1 MRKLALTL
9 MVCAYASAASWEKHG
24 ASYENQS
31 AAAKH
36 AALWSEISANQTPYG
51 WYSSITMGTIFT
63 ESMDPTLHFVGDTF
77 EDSWLGHRKKLIHS
91 VGSVAAVKFQPVA
104 NAEGYTGVFEGADYG
119 VLRMSLAKE
128 PKPTKDPLG
137 NFAPGFGLKFLR
149 DNQPSAS
156 MVAMFSVEGQ
166 DSWNFFKND
175 FTNHI
180 ARTNDIGLMILAK
193 KFATGTPFVQY
204 CGLSD
209 FAKYGQNGK
218 QVADLKFPFQL
229 VFEPTLRN
237 NYPDTYQ
244 KDFQDILAEIPAGT
258 LLYKVMAI
266 AEPGAERVHIG
277 DLVMTSKFV
286 KSYFGDRYL
295 FFRHQDI
302 REDLQLR
309 PEWESHLEVASGSAE
324 CPFAQ
329 MQKAAKDT
337 FLGLFQ

>member
-1 MRKLALTL
+1 
-9 MVCAYASAASWEKHG
+9 
-24 ASYENQS
+24 
-31 AAAKH
+31 
-36 AALWSEISANQTPYG
+36 
-51 WYSSITMGTIFT
+51 
-63 ESMDPTLHFVGDTF
+63 
-77 EDSWLGHRKKLIHS
+77 
-91 VGSVAAVKFQPVA
+91 
-104 NAEGYTGVFEGADYG
+104 
-119 VLRMSLAKE
+119 MSLAKE
-128 PKPTKDPLG
+128 PNTKKDPLG

-156 MVAMFSVEGQ
+156 MVAMFSVDGQ

-175 FTNHI
+175 FSNHI
-180 ARTNDIGLMILAK
+180 SRTTDFGLNILAK

-209 FAKYGQNGK
+209 FAKFGQDGK
-218 QVADLKFPFQL
+218 EVSNLKFPFQL

-244 KDFQDILAEIPAGT
+244 KDFQEILGEIPSGT
-258 LLYKVMAI
+258 HIYKVHAI
-266 AEPGAERVHIG
+266 AEPGSERVHIG
-277 DLVMTSKFV
+277 DLVMTSQFS

-302 REDLQLR
+302 REDIKLR
-309 PEWESHLEVASGSAE
+309 PEWENHLEVASSGAG

-329 MQKAAKDT
+329 MKKAAQNT